1 MFERASHT
9 HKSLAGLLA
18 PVLILL
24 VLAACSGEPKRA
36 EDYRDAFPLTV
47 SKETVSMTLKV
58 PLPEN
63 GLTGQENLDFQR
75 FVRDFHN
82 RGRNA
87 LTIKAERGA
96 EQVRDL
102 FVKAGVRPREI
113 TVSKANIGSDAV
125 FVSFN
130 AHKVEVPECGDF
142 TTKTTPNWTNRRH
155 SNYGCATRRNLG
167 LMVKDPGDLKKAQ
180 PMPGASGE
188 RMGNAV
194 SGYKAPAAGA
204 AAGAAAEGGAT
215 Q

>member
-1 MFERASHT
+1 MFERASNT
-9 HKSLAGLLA
+9 HKSLTGLLA

-24 VLAACSGEPKRA
+24 VLAACAEPKRA
-36 EDYRDAFPLTV
+36 SDYRDAFPLPV

-87 LTIKAERGA
+87 LTIKAESGA

-113 TVSKANIGSDAV
+113 TVSKANFGSDAV

-130 AHKVEVPECGDF
+130 AYKVEVHECGNF
-142 TTKTTPNWTNRRH
+142 TSKTTPNWTNRRH

-167 LMVKDPGDLKKAQ
+167 LMVKDPGDLEKAQ

-194 SGYKAPAAGA
+194 SGYKAPAAT
-204 AAGAAAEGGAT
+204 GAAAEGGAT

>member
-1 MFERASHT
+1 MFERASNT
-9 HKSLAGLLA
+9 HKSLTGLLA

-24 VLAACSGEPKRA
+24 VLAACAEPKRA
-36 EDYRDAFPLTV
+36 SDYRDAFPLPV

-113 TVSKANIGSDAV
+113 TVSKASFGSDAV
-125 FVSFN
+125 LVSFN
-130 AHKVEVPECGDF
+130 AHKVKIPECGNF
-142 TTKTTPNWTNRRH
+142 TSKTTPNWTNRRH

-167 LMVKDPGDLKKAQ
+167 LMMRDPGDLKKAQ
-180 PMPGASGE
+180 TMSGASGE

-194 SGYKAPAAGA
+194 SGYKTP

>member
-1 MFERASHT
+1 MFERASHA
-9 HKSLAGLLA
+9 HKTLIGLLA
-18 PVLILL
+18 PVLISL
-24 VLAACSGEPKRA
+24 VLAACAEPMRA
-36 EDYRDAFPLTV
+36 SDYRDAFPLTI

-102 FVKAGVRPREI
+102 FVKAGVRRREI
-113 TVSKANIGSDAV
+113 TVSKANFGSDAV
-125 FVSFN
+125 FVSFR
-130 AHKVEVPECGDF
+130 AYKVKIPECGNF
-142 TTKTTPNWTNRRH
+142 TSKTTPNWTNRRH

-167 LMVKDPGDLKKAQ
+167 LMVKDPGDLEKAQ
-180 PMPGASGE
+180 PMPGGSGE
-188 RMGNAV
+188 RMGDAV
-194 SGYKAPAAGA
+194 SGYKTPAAGGA
-204 AAGAAAEGGAT
+204 AAGGET